1 MFMTKHKIEKYINT
15 VRVTNR
21 KNTIQNGL
29 KIKNMPENVHPEHV
43 DQEKITKWKLIN
55 SLLYLKI
62 ESPISKFWASK

>member
-43 DQEKITKWKLIN
+43 DQEKITK
-55 SLLYLKI
+55 
-62 ESPISKFWASK
+62 